1 MGFKLAAHR
10 GYSEVYPEN
19 TILAMEKALE
29 LDIDM
34 VEMDLHMTA
43 DGQIILMHD
52 HTVDRTTNG
61 TGLIREKTF
70 AQMRALDAGS
80 WKGAQFAG
88 IQVPTFREF
97 LELMAQYPQI
107 EINVELKDYPHES
120 GQFALDSC
128 DKSIALI
135 EEFGM
140 ANRIYINSWSG
151 ELLSYIHEKYGGKY
165 RLHGYYPMF
174 LNKGEF
180 DRDSLYPKLY
190 CACLFNRKL
199 NADGT
204 ITRNPDPILAPEDYA
219 YVRANVPEAW
229 VAFVPTRERLERAIE
244 NGAVAITCNDAK
256 LASQLLDQ
264 LGARK
269 LKK

>member
-1 MGFKLAAHR
+1 MAFKLAAHR
-10 GYSEVYPEN
+10 GYSQVYPEN
-19 TILAMEKALE
+19 TLLAMEKALE

-43 DGQIILMHD
+43 DGKIVLMHD
-52 HTVDRTTNG
+52 HTVDRTSNG

-70 AQMRALDAGS
+70 AEMRSLDVGS
-80 WKGAQFAG
+80 WKGEQFAG
-88 IQVPTFREF
+88 EQVPTFREF
-97 LELMAQYPQI
+97 LELMAKHPDI

-120 GQFALDSC
+120 GQFALESC
-128 DKSIALI
+128 DKSIAMI

-140 ANRIYINSWSG
+140 ADRIYINTWSG
-151 ELLSYIHEKYGGKY
+151 ELHEYIHEKYGGKY

-180 DRDSLYPKLY
+180 NRDSYWSRMY
-190 CACLFNRKL
+190 CVCLFNRTL

-204 ITRNPDPILAPEDYA
+204 ITRNPDPILAAEDYA
-219 YVRANVPEAW
+219 WVRTHVPEAW
-229 VAFVPTRERLERAIE
+229 IFMEPTAERLTRAVQ
-244 NGAVAITCNDAK
+244 NGVVALTCNDPE
-256 LASQLLDQ
+256 LAGRLLDQ
-264 LGARK
+264 IGARK

>member
-19 TILAMEKALE
+19 TLLAMRKALE

-43 DGQIILMHD
+43 DGEVILMHD

-70 AQMRALDAGS
+70 AEMRALDAGS
-80 WKGAQFAG
+80 WKKARFAG
-88 IQVPTFREF
+88 EQVPTFREF
-97 LELMAQYPQI
+97 LELMANYPDI

-120 GQFALDSC
+120 GQFAYDSC
-128 DKSIALI
+128 DKSIAMI

-140 ANRIYINSWSG
+140 ADRVYINAWSG
-151 ELLSYIHEKYGGKY
+151 ELLSYVHEKYCGKY

-174 LNKGEF
+174 LNKGTY
-180 DRDSLYPKLY
+180 DPNSLYSKLFSV
-190 CACLFNRKL
+190 CLFNRTQ

-204 ITRNPDPILAPEDYA
+204 VTRNPDPILAAADYA
-219 YVRANVPEAW
+219 YVRSQVPEAW
-229 VAFVPTRERLERAIE
+229 VAFVPTLERLERAIGY
-244 NGAVAITCNDAK
+244 GAVALTCNDAK
-256 LASQLLDQ
+256 LAAELLDR